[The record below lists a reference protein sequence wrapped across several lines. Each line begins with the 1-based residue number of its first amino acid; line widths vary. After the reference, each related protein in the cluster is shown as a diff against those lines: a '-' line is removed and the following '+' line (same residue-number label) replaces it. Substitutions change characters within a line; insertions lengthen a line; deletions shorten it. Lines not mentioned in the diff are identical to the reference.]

1 MKLKICPGIR
11 LFYQEDKKYV
21 RRISCIQC
29 QIKVKESSDII
40 NCVRSDRAHL
50 DYHQDDGERERFYRQ
65 FPLPPQIIMG
75 DRHRFY

>member
-11 LFYQEDKKYV
+11 LERKGKL
-21 RRISCIQC
+21 
-29 QIKVKESSDII
+29 KESSDII